1 MSLQSVFEELIDLSP
16 EQRVE
21 RLRTLSLT
29 DGERARLRSM
39 LEVATTEQLP
49 LLDMPVDEVIG
60 QLRPDE
66 AAFTRLVG
74 RMVGPFRVLEL
85 IGEGGSAA
93 VFRASRPA
101 GSGEQ
106 LVALKVL
113 RASMFSADG
122 ERRFRRE
129 QAILAQLTHPNVAR
143 LIEGG
148 VDAAG
153 NPYMAMELV
162 DGEPITRAASRRKL
176 GLTQRLEWFL
186 SLCRT
191 IDAAHQS
198 LVVHCDLKPSNV
210 LVDRDD
216 VIKVLDFGIAR
227 LIDTTREDHPT
238 RTIALTPEYAAPEQ
252 FQLGPPRVSVDV
264 YALGIILGELLTGQ
278 RLGVAAGK
286 PASIAVADSD
296 AAQPPAGLPRREIL
310 ARQLSGDL
318 DAILTMATEE
328 DPANR
333 YRSAGALAEDV
344 ERYLTG
350 RPVSARFPTRRYRL
364 RKFVGRHRIAVA
376 TTALVTLALLTGLG
390 VAWWQAIV
398 AQRAA
403 REAQAQTARAN
414 SMRDMVFDVFS
425 EAEPNKPRQ
434 AETTVS
440 EAAEHAIATLLTE
453 RSADPRARL
462 ELLTRLADTVGRQG
476 HPDRAQELLERAL
489 IESRELLGQADNLTL
504 DIGVRLAG
512 YETQHGSYDA
522 ARQRIDKLLA
532 QIPPEVTELRIRA
545 LRASSSTAWHMHDRE
560 RALADGN
567 IAVALSKQLGDAEI
581 ERETLTSYGATLL
594 GVGAV
599 PEAVTVYEKLLALN
613 TAKYGPTHE
622 QVALAWS
629 GLSRAYRRSGNL
641 EKAEDASH
649 HALDIDRIIYPN
661 DHWITANHLNALTMI
676 LVQKRDYEGAAEAS
690 REGLRI
696 TVNTLGENHID
707 RLSPAYQLGYALMMM
722 ERYAEALPY
731 LRDVF
736 ERRAK
741 LQGLTQHETIMARAT
756 YAYDLG
762 MSGEAKAGAAELEQ
776 AYEDAAKVPTP
787 DFDLMAKTVEKRIR
801 LALASGDAETAS
813 TLIEPFASAVAKTP
827 APENLAWIGKT
838 DTLRGEVLLALN
850 RPREAREAL
859 LRAGK
864 ALEAGTSTDL
874 VEPLEQKLLL
884 AKACA
889 ASNDL
894 AAARVA
900 ASEARRKM
908 GGVPNPPSRLTR
920 LAEAL
925 PK

>member
-16 EQRVE
+16 EQRAE

-29 DGERARLRSM
+29 DAERARLQSM
-39 LEVATTEQLP
+39 LEVVTERLP
-49 LLDMPVDEVIG
+49 LLDMPVDEVID
-60 QLRPDE
+60 QFRPDE

-106 LVALKVL
+106 QVALKVL

-153 NPYMAMELV
+153 NPFMAMELV
-162 DGEPITRAASRRKL
+162 DGEPITRAATARQL
-176 GLTQRLEWFL
+176 GLRQRLEWFL
-186 SLCRT
+186 SLCRA
-191 IDAAHQS
+191 IDAAHLS
-198 LVVHCDLKPSNV
+198 LIVHCDLKPSNV

-216 VIKVLDFGIAR
+216 VLKVLDFGIAR
-227 LIDTTREDHPT
+227 LIDATREDHPT

-252 FQLGPPRVSVDV
+252 FQLGPPRVAVDV

-278 RLGVAAGK
+278 RLGVAAK
-286 PASIAVADSD
+286 KQASVAVGDVD
-296 AAQPPAGLPRREIL
+296 AAEPPAGLPRREIL

-318 DAILTMATEE
+318 DAIMTMATEE

-333 YRSAGALAEDV
+333 YRSAGALAEDI
-344 ERYLTG
+344 ERYLSG

-364 RKFVGRHRIAVA
+364 RKFVGRHRVAVG
-376 TTALVTLALLTGLG
+376 TTMLVLLALVTGLG
-390 VAWWQAIV
+390 IAWWQAIV

-425 EAEPNKPRQ
+425 EAEPGKPRP

-440 EAAEHAIATLLTE
+440 EAAEHAIATLLTN
-453 RSADPRARL
+453 RNGDPRARL
-462 ELLTRLADTVGRQG
+462 ELLARLADTVGRQG

-489 IESRELLGQADNLTL
+489 VESRELLGQTDNLTL

-532 QIPPEVTELRIRA
+532 QIPPEVTELRIRV
-545 LRASSSTAWHMHDRE
+545 LRASASAAWHMHERE
-560 RALADGN
+560 RALGDGSL
-567 IAVALSKQLGDAEI
+567 AVALSRQLGDAEV
-581 ERETLTSYGATLL
+581 ERDTLSGYGATLL

-599 PEAVTVYEKLLALN
+599 PEAVTVYEKLLELN
-613 TAKYGPTHE
+613 TAKFGPTHE

-641 EKAEDASH
+641 EKAEDASR
-649 HALDIDRIIYPN
+649 HALAIDRAIYTN

-676 LVQKRDYEGAAEAS
+676 LLQKRDYQGALDAS
-690 REGLRI
+690 REGVRI

-707 RLSPAYQLGYALMMM
+707 RLSPVYEAGFSLMMM

-736 ERRAK
+736 ERRAER
-741 LQGLTQHETIMARAT
+741 LGLTQRETIIARAI
-756 YAYDLG
+756 YGYDLG
-762 MSGEAKAGAAELEQ
+762 MTGDTAGATELDK
-776 AYEDAAKVPTP
+776 AIGDASNEATP
-787 DFDLMAKTVEKRIR
+787 DFDTLAKIIEKRIR
-801 LALASGDAETAS
+801 LAIVSGDLDKAAAM
-813 TLIEPFASAVAKTP
+813 IEPFENAVAKLP
-827 APENLAWIGKT
+827 APDNRAWIGKA
-838 DTLRGEVLLALN
+838 DTLRGEVLLAQK
-850 RPREAREAL
+850 RPHEAREAL

-874 VEPLEQKLLL
+874 VEPFEQRLLL

-889 ASNDL
+889 ASNDV
-894 AAARVA
+894 AAARA
-900 ASEARRKM
+900 AANDARRKM
-908 GGVPNPPSRLTR
+908 ENVPYPPSRLTL

>member
-16 EQRVE
+16 EQRAE
-21 RLRTLSLT
+21 RLRALPLT
-29 DGERARLRSM
+29 EGERARLQSM
-39 LEVATTEQLP
+39 FEVVTERLP

-60 QLRPDE
+60 QFRPDE

-106 LVALKVL
+106 VVALKVL

-148 VDAAG
+148 VDASG

-162 DGEPITRAASRRKL
+162 DGEPITRAATSRNL
-176 GLTQRLEWFL
+176 GLRQRLEWFV
-186 SLCRT
+186 SLCRA
-191 IDAAHQS
+191 IDAAHLS
-198 LVVHCDLKPSNV
+198 LIVHCDLKPSNV

-216 VIKVLDFGIAR
+216 VLKVLDFGIAR
-227 LIDTTREDHPT
+227 LIDATREDHPT

-252 FQLGPPRVSVDV
+252 FQLGPPRVAVDV

-278 RLGVAAGK
+278 RLGVAARK
-286 PASIAVADSD
+286 SASAAVADVD
-296 AAQPPAGLPRREIL
+296 AAEPPAGLPRREIL

-318 DAILTMATEE
+318 DAIMTMATEE

-344 ERYLTG
+344 ERYLSG
-350 RPVSARFPTRRYRL
+350 RPVAARFPTRRYRL
-364 RKFVGRHRIAVA
+364 RKFVGRHRVAVG
-376 TTALVTLALLTGLG
+376 TTMLVLLALLTGLG

-425 EAEPNKPRQ
+425 EAEPGKPRP

-440 EAAEHAIATLLTE
+440 EAAEHAIATLLID
-453 RSADPRARL
+453 RSGDPRARL
-462 ELLTRLADTVGRQG
+462 ELLSRLADTVGRQG

-489 IESRELLGQADNLTL
+489 AESREMLGEADNLTL
-504 DIGVRLAG
+504 EIGVRVAG
-512 YETQHGSYDA
+512 YETGHGSYDA
-522 ARQRIDKLLA
+522 ARRRIDKLLA
-532 QIPPEVTELRIRA
+532 QIPPEVTELRIRV
-545 LRASSSTAWHMHDRE
+545 LRASASAAWHMHERE
-560 RALADGN
+560 RALADGSL
-567 IAVALSKQLGDAEI
+567 AVALSRQLGDAEV
-581 ERETLTSYGATLL
+581 ERETLTAYGATLL

-599 PEAVTVYEKLLALN
+599 SEAVTVYEKLLALN
-613 TAKYGPTHE
+613 TAKYGAMHE

-641 EKAEDASH
+641 EKAEDASR
-649 HALDIDRIIYPN
+649 HALDIDRAIYTN

-676 LVQKRDYEGAAEAS
+676 LVQKRDYQGALDAS
-690 REGLRI
+690 REGVRI
-696 TVNTLGENHID
+696 TVNTLDENHID
-707 RLSPAYQLGYALMMM
+707 RLSPVYQAGFALMMM

-736 ERRAK
+736 ERRAER
-741 LQGLTQHETIMARAT
+741 LGLTQHDTIVARAT
-756 YAYDLG
+756 YGYDLG
-762 MSGEAKAGAAELEQ
+762 MSGDAKAGATELDK
-776 AYEDAAKVPTP
+776 AIDDASNESTP
-787 DFDLMAKTVEKRIR
+787 DFDVIAKMIEKRIR
-801 LALASGDAETAS
+801 LALVAGELETA
-813 TLIEPFASAVAKTP
+813 TTWIEPFANAVAKTSSP
-827 APENLAWIGKT
+827 DDRAWIGKA
-838 DTLRGEVLLALN
+838 DTLRGEVLLAQK
-850 RPREAREAL
+850 RPQEAREAL

-864 ALEAGTSTDL
+864 ALESGTSTDL
-874 VEPLEQKLLL
+874 LEPVEQRLLL

-894 AAARVA
+894 PASRAAAID
-900 ASEARRKM
+900 ARRRM
-908 GGVPNPPSRLTR
+908 ENVPYPPSRLTR
-920 LAEAL
+920 LAETL

>member
-16 EQRVE
+16 EQRAE
-21 RLRTLSLT
+21 RLRALALT
-29 DGERARLRSM
+29 DSERARLQSM
-39 LEVATTEQLP
+39 LEVVTERLP

-60 QLRPDE
+60 QFRPDE

-106 LVALKVL
+106 QVALKVL

-162 DGEPITRAASRRKL
+162 DGDPITRAATGRKL
-176 GLTQRLEWFL
+176 GLRQRLEWFL
-186 SLCRT
+186 SLCRA
-191 IDAAHQS
+191 IDAAHLS
-198 LVVHCDLKPSNV
+198 LIVHCDLKPSNV

-216 VIKVLDFGIAR
+216 VLKVLDFGIAR
-227 LIDTTREDHPT
+227 LIDATREDHPT

-252 FQLGPPRVSVDV
+252 FQLGPPRVAVDV

-278 RLGVAAGK
+278 RLGVATRK
-286 PASIAVADSD
+286 LASVAVTDVD
-296 AAQPPAGLPRREIL
+296 AAEPPAGLPRREVL
-310 ARQLSGDL
+310 ARHLNGDL
-318 DAILTMATEE
+318 DAIMAMATEE

-344 ERYLTG
+344 ERYLSG

-364 RKFVGRHRIAVA
+364 RKFVGRHRVAVG
-376 TTALVTLALLTGLG
+376 TTMLVLLALVTGLG

-425 EAEPNKPRQ
+425 EAEPGKPRP

-440 EAAEHAIATLLTE
+440 EAAEHAIATLLTN
-453 RSADPRARL
+453 RSGDPRARL
-462 ELLTRLADTVGRQG
+462 ELLARLADTVGRQG

-489 IESRELLGQADNLTL
+489 VESREMLGQADHLTL
-504 DIGVRLAG
+504 DIGVRVAG
-512 YETQHGSYDA
+512 YETGHGSYDA
-522 ARQRIDKLLA
+522 ARRRIDKLLA
-532 QIPPEVTELRIRA
+532 QIPPEVTELRVRV
-545 LRASSSTAWHMHDRE
+545 LRASASTAWHMHERE
-560 RALADGN
+560 RALADGSL
-567 IAVALSKQLGDAEI
+567 AVEVSRQLGDAEV
-581 ERETLTSYGATLL
+581 ERETLTAYGATLL

-641 EKAEDASH
+641 EKAEDASR
-649 HALDIDRIIYPN
+649 HALAIDRAIYTN

-696 TVNTLGENHID
+696 TVNTLGEDHID
-707 RLSPAYQLGYALMMM
+707 RLSPVYQLGYALMMM
-722 ERYAEALPY
+722 ERYDEALPY
-731 LRDVF
+731 LRDVY
-736 ERRAK
+736 ERRVK
-741 LQGLTQHETIMARAT
+741 LLGITQHETIMARAT
-756 YAYDLG
+756 YAFDLG
-762 MSGEAKAGAAELEQ
+762 MSGDAKTGAAELEQ
-776 AYEDAAKVPTP
+776 AFEDASKESAP
-787 DFDLMAKTVEKRIR
+787 DFDFLAKTLEKRIR
-801 LALASGDAETAS
+801 LALASGGAEAAMA
-813 TLIEPFASAVAKTP
+813 LIEPFASAVAKTS
-827 APENLAWIGKT
+827 APEDRAWIGKV
-838 DTLRGEVLLALN
+838 DTLRGEVLLAQK

-874 VEPLEQKLLL
+874 VEPLEQRLLL

-889 ASNDL
+889 ATNDA
-894 AAARVA
+894 AAARA
-900 ASEARRKM
+900 AANDARRKM
-908 GGVPNPPSRLTR
+908 ESVPHPPSRLTL

>member
-16 EQRVE
+16 EQRDE
-21 RLRTLSLT
+21 RLRTLTLT
-29 DGERARLRSM
+29 DGERARLQSM
-39 LEVATTEQLP
+39 LDVATERLP

-60 QLRPDE
+60 QFRPDE
-66 AAFTRLVG
+66 AAFTRMVG

-148 VDAAG
+148 VDASG

-162 DGEPITRAASRRKL
+162 DGEPITRAAAARKL

-186 SLCRT
+186 SLCRA
-191 IDAAHQS
+191 IDAAHLS

-210 LVDRDD
+210 LVDRDG
-216 VIKVLDFGIAR
+216 VLKVLDFGIAR
-227 LIDTTREDHPT
+227 LIDATREDHPT

-278 RLGVAAGK
+278 RLGANAK
-286 PASIAVADSD
+286 RSASVAVADVD
-296 AAQPPAGLPRREIL
+296 AAKPPAGLPRREIL

-318 DAILTMATEE
+318 DAIMTMATEE
-328 DPANR
+328 DSANR

-344 ERYLTG
+344 ERYLSG

-364 RKFVGRHRIAVA
+364 RKFVGRHRVAVA
-376 TTALVTLALLTGLG
+376 TTALVLLALVTGLG
-390 VAWWQAIV
+390 IAWWQAVV

-425 EAEPNKPRQ
+425 EAEPGKPRP

-440 EAAEHAIATLLTE
+440 EAAEHAIATLLTD
-453 RSADPRARL
+453 RSGDPRARL
-462 ELLTRLADTVGRQG
+462 ELLARLADTVGRQG

-489 IESRELLGQADNLTL
+489 VESRELLGPVDNLTL
-504 DIGVRLAG
+504 DIDVRLAG

-522 ARQRIDKLLA
+522 ARSRIDKLLA
-532 QIPPEVTELRIRA
+532 QIPPEVTELRIRV
-545 LRASSSTAWHMHDRE
+545 LRASASAAWHMHDSE
-560 RALADGN
+560 RARGDGSL
-567 IAVALSKQLGDAEI
+567 AVALSKQLGNAEV
-581 ERETLTSYGATLL
+581 ERDSLTAYGATLL

-599 PEAVTVYEKLLALN
+599 TEAVTVYEKLLALN
-613 TAKYGPTHE
+613 TAKFGPTHE
-622 QVALAWS
+622 QVALVWS
-629 GLSRAYRRSGNL
+629 GLARAYRRSGNL
-641 EKAEDASH
+641 EKAEDASRQ
-649 HALDIDRIIYPN
+649 ALAIDRAIYTN

-676 LVQKRDYEGAAEAS
+676 LIQKRDYAGALDAS

-696 TVNTLGENHID
+696 TVNTLDEKHVD
-707 RLSPAYQLGYALMMM
+707 RLSPAYEIGYVLMMM

-736 ERRAK
+736 ERRAT
-741 LQGLTQHETIMARAT
+741 LIGPTQHETIMARAT
-756 YAYDLG
+756 YGYDLG
-762 MSGEAKAGAAELEQ
+762 MSGDAKAGAIELEK
-776 AYEDAAKVPTP
+776 ANEDASGEPKP
-787 DFDLMAKTVEKRIR
+787 DFDFIAKTIEKRIR
-801 LALASGDAETAS
+801 LALVSGDLEKAAA
-813 TLIEPFASAVAKTP
+813 LIEPFASAVAKLS
-827 APENLAWIGKT
+827 APEDRAWIGKA
-838 DTLRGEVLLALN
+838 DTLRGEVLLAQK

-874 VEPLEQKLLL
+874 VEPLEQRLLL
-884 AKACA
+884 AQACA

-894 AAARVA
+894 SAARAAAND
-900 ASEARRKM
+900 ARRRM
-908 GGVPNPPSRLTR
+908 QGVPSPPSRLTR
-920 LAEAL
+920 LAEEL

>member
-16 EQRVE
+16 DQRVE

-39 LEVATTEQLP
+39 LDVATTERLP

-60 QLRPDE
+60 QFRPDE

-162 DGEPITRAASRRKL
+162 DGEPITRAATSRKL
-176 GLTQRLEWFL
+176 GLRERLEWFL
-186 SLCRT
+186 SLCRA
-191 IDAAHQS
+191 IDAAHLS
-198 LVVHCDLKPSNV
+198 LIVHCDLKPSNV
-210 LVDRDD
+210 LVDRED
-216 VIKVLDFGIAR
+216 VLKVLDFGIAR
-227 LIDTTREDHPT
+227 LIDATREDHPT

-264 YALGIILGELLTGQ
+264 YALGIILGELLTGR
-278 RLGVAAGK
+278 RLGADAK
-286 PASIAVADSD
+286 KLASVAVADVD
-296 AAQPPAGLPRREIL
+296 AANPPAGLPRREIL
-310 ARQLSGDL
+310 TRQLSGDL
-318 DAILTMATEE
+318 DAIVTMATEE

-333 YRSAGALAEDV
+333 YRSAGALAEDI
-344 ERYLTG
+344 ERYLSG

-364 RKFVGRHRIAVA
+364 RKFVGRHRVAVA
-376 TTALVTLALLTGLG
+376 TSALVTLALLTGLG

-425 EAEPNKPRQ
+425 EAEPNKPRPS
-434 AETTVS
+434 ETTVS
-440 EAAEHAIATLLTE
+440 EAAEHAIATLLTD
-453 RSADPRARL
+453 RSGDSRARL
-462 ELLTRLADTVGRQG
+462 ELLTRLADTVGHQG

-489 IESRELLGQADNLTL
+489 IESRELLGQADSLTL
-504 DIGVRLAG
+504 DIGVRVAG
-512 YETQHGSYDA
+512 YETQRGSYDA

-545 LRASSSTAWHMHDRE
+545 LRASASVAWRTHDRE
-560 RALADGN
+560 RARGDGSL
-567 IAVALSKQLGDAEI
+567 AVALSRQLGDAEV
-581 ERETLTSYGATLL
+581 ERESLTAYGATLL

-613 TAKYGPTHE
+613 TAKYGATHE
-622 QVALAWS
+622 QVALVWS
-629 GLSRAYRRSGNL
+629 GLSRAYRRGGNL

-649 HALDIDRIIYPN
+649 HALDIDRAIYPN

-722 ERYAEALPY
+722 ERYSEALPY

-736 ERRAK
+736 ERRVK
-741 LQGLTQHETIMARAT
+741 LLGLTQHETIVSRAT
-756 YAYDLG
+756 YGYDLG
-762 MSGEAKAGAAELEQ
+762 MSGDVKAGAVELDG
-776 AYEDAAKVPTP
+776 AIEDGSSEATP
-787 DFDLMAKTVEKRIR
+787 DFDVMAKMIEKRIR
-801 LALASGDAETAS
+801 LALVSGDAEKAMV
-813 TLIEPFASAVAKTP
+813 LIEAFAGAVAKTS
-827 APENLAWIGKT
+827 APDDRAWIGKV
-838 DTLRGEVLLALN
+838 DTFRGEALLALK
-850 RPREAREAL
+850 RPHEAREAL
-859 LRAGK
+859 VRAGK

-874 VEPLEQKLLL
+874 LEPVEQKLLL

-889 ASNDL
+889 ANNDL
-894 AAARVA
+894 AAARA
-900 ASEARRKM
+900 AAIDARHKM
-908 GGVPNPPSRLTR
+908 ESVPYPPSRLAR

>member
-16 EQRVE
+16 EQRAE
-21 RLRTLSLT
+21 RLRALPLT
-29 DGERARLRSM
+29 EGERARLQSM
-39 LEVATTEQLP
+39 FEVVTERLP

-106 LVALKVL
+106 VVALKVL

-148 VDAAG
+148 VDASG

-162 DGEPITRAASRRKL
+162 DGEPITRAATSRNL
-176 GLTQRLEWFL
+176 GLRQRLEWFV
-186 SLCRT
+186 SLCRA
-191 IDAAHQS
+191 IDAAHLS
-198 LVVHCDLKPSNV
+198 LIVHCDLKPSNV

-216 VIKVLDFGIAR
+216 VLKVLDFGIAR
-227 LIDTTREDHPT
+227 LIDATREDHPT

-252 FQLGPPRVSVDV
+252 FQLGPPRVAVDV

-278 RLGVAAGK
+278 RLGVAAK
-286 PASIAVADSD
+286 KSASAAVTDVD
-296 AAQPPAGLPRREIL
+296 AAEPPAGLPRREIL

-318 DAILTMATEE
+318 DAIMTMATEE

-344 ERYLTG
+344 ERYLSG
-350 RPVSARFPTRRYRL
+350 RPVAARFPTRRYRL
-364 RKFVGRHRIAVA
+364 RKFVGRHRVAVG
-376 TTALVTLALLTGLG
+376 TTMLVLLALLTGLG

-425 EAEPNKPRQ
+425 EAEPGKPRP

-440 EAAEHAIATLLTE
+440 EAAEHAIATLLTD
-453 RSADPRARL
+453 RSGDPRARL
-462 ELLTRLADTVGRQG
+462 ELLSRLADTVGRQG

-489 IESRELLGQADNLTL
+489 AESREVLGDADNLTL
-504 DIGVRLAG
+504 DIGVRVAG
-512 YETQHGSYDA
+512 YETGHGSYDA
-522 ARQRIDKLLA
+522 ARLRIDKLLA
-532 QIPPEVTELRIRA
+532 QIPPEVTELRIRV
-545 LRASSSTAWHMHDRE
+545 LRASASAAWRMHERE
-560 RALADGN
+560 RALSDGSLS
-567 IAVALSKQLGDAEI
+567 VALSRQLGDAEV

-599 PEAVTVYEKLLALN
+599 SEAVTVYEKLLALN
-613 TAKYGPTHE
+613 TAKYGAMHE

-629 GLSRAYRRSGNL
+629 GLARAYRRSGNL
-641 EKAEDASH
+641 EKAEDASR
-649 HALDIDRIIYPN
+649 HALAIDRAIYTN

-676 LVQKRDYEGAAEAS
+676 LVQKRDYQGALDAS
-690 REGLRI
+690 REGVRI
-696 TVNTLGENHID
+696 TVNTLDENHID
-707 RLSPAYQLGYALMMM
+707 RLSPVYQAGFALMMM

-736 ERRAK
+736 ERRAER
-741 LQGLTQHETIMARAT
+741 LGSTQHDTIVARAT
-756 YAYDLG
+756 YGYDLG
-762 MSGEAKAGAAELEQ
+762 MAGDAKAGATELDK
-776 AYEDAAKVPTP
+776 AIEDASNESTP
-787 DFDLMAKTVEKRIR
+787 DFDVVAKMIEKRIR
-801 LALASGDAETAS
+801 LALVSGELETA
-813 TLIEPFASAVAKTP
+813 TTWIEPFANAVAKTS
-827 APENLAWIGKT
+827 APDDRAWIGKA
-838 DTLRGEVLLALN
+838 DTLRGEVLLAQK
-850 RPREAREAL
+850 RPQEAREVL

-874 VEPLEQKLLL
+874 VEPVEQRLLL

-894 AAARVA
+894 AAARA
-900 ASEARRKM
+900 AAMDGRRKM
-908 GGVPNPPSRLTR
+908 EGVPYPPARLTL
-920 LAEAL
+920 LAETL